1 MKRKTAI
8 LVTEDDLLTDLEFH
22 NVPTSLL
29 IDFSEKIVR
38 PQYGGSITNAIT
50 DLFQKAL
57 SEQVAMAPA
66 SPIQNCIEV

>member
-8 LVTEDDLLTDLEFH
+8 LVTEDDLLTDLAFH

-38 PQYGGSITNAIT
+38 PQYGGSITNAIK
-50 DLFQKAL
+50 DLFEKAL
-57 SEQVAMAPA
+57 SEKLAPI
-66 SPIQNCIEV
+66 STRQLQTCLEM